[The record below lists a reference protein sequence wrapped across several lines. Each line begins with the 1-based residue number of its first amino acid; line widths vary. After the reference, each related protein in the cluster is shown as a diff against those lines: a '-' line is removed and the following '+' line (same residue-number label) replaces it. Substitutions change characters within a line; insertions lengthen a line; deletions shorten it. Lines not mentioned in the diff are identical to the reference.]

1 MSENDRT
8 NRERTLTNDS
18 NTSDKGRSRSFT
30 EADKPVE
37 KTSLKKT
44 PSSGNGGQTA
54 DESATDK
61 KVIVVGKFWKHSSF
75 LYSEISYHCVSYDY

>member
-1 MSENDRT
+1 M
-8 NRERTLTNDS
+8 TNDS
-18 NTSDKGRSRSFT
+18 STSDKGRSRSRSFT
-30 EADKPVE
+30 EADKLVE

-54 DESATDK
+54 DESTTDK

>member
-18 NTSDKGRSRSFT
+18 STSDKGRSFT